1 MNGLSFLR
9 QRGKVGHGRR
19 QATRMTPRLLAALIS
34 LFVIGL
40 AASSGTRAAV
50 GTTFTVGSTA
60 DTADASVGD
69 GVCADLAGNCTL
81 RAAIAESEA
90 SAGFKDTIAFTGP
103 LSIALESDLPTIT
116 DPVDIDG
123 TTQPGCAGSPVV
135 EVRGSSTPH
144 NHQGLALNA
153 GGSTVCGLALNRLYV
168 AIRISSSDNRI
179 ERNFIGT
186 DVAGGAALANENAG
200 ISVFSGGRNHFEGN
214 VISGN
219 QGYGLDVSAFSSGN
233 VIQGNHFG
241 TNATGTAAL
250 PNGGLD
256 LQINSDNDVI
266 GGTVAAARNVIAGNV
281 LIGQTSTGALVQG
294 NYFGTDETGGSPLV
308 PRGGLLQIQGT
319 RATIGG
325 SAGVTPGGPCAG
337 ACNVFASG
345 LSLSA
350 PFGEAGNHV
359 VQGNFLGTDVSG
371 SVALGLSWGIEIA
384 DTTDNLI
391 GGTDPAERN
400 LISGNALDGVLIA
413 NTSFRNRIVGN
424 LIGTDA
430 SGTGPLPNGE
440 GILCCGSGF
449 GDDNTIERNV
459 IAFNRGEGVVIV
471 GGPSFETVGNAILG
485 NSIFANGYIGIDLGS
500 GSGGNGPTE
509 NDAGDGDA
517 GPNGVQNFP
526 VITRVTV
533 ADGETTIE
541 GTLNSRPDSAF
552 HVELF
557 RNSECDPSHFGEGET
572 FLRSTTVTT
581 GPTGDTSFAVTYP
594 EGLGP
599 TEVVTSTATD
609 ARNNTSEFSECLADL
624 SITKSDDPDPV
635 AAGTPL
641 TYTIDV
647 ANHGPAPATAVRVI
661 DTLPSDVTVTSIT
674 SSQGSCDQST
684 VTCTLG
690 SIGRGGTARVTI
702 AIDPGSTP
710 RALTN
715 TAQVSSELRDPDES
729 DNSATATTQVVAE
742 RRATLIVR
750 KTTVPTP
757 DPTDT
762 SFSFTA
768 GGGLSPASFGLKDGE
783 SRTFDHLVPQAGY
796 SVAETTPAGW
806 DLTSACSDGSPIS
819 NIDLA
824 PGETVTCTF
833 TNRRR
838 GTIIVRK
845 VTAPNPDPTDAS
857 FSFTAGGGLSP
868 TSFSLKNGESRTFD
882 HLVPQ
887 AGYSVAETTPAGWD
901 LTSACSDGSPVSN
914 IDLGPGETVSCTFTN
929 TKRGL
934 ARVAKTVG
942 GRTPSG
948 SQSFAFELRQGASST
963 SAGTILES
971 ANATAGNGGVISF
984 ATKLVPATTYAL
996 CELVMPGWMT
1006 TLRPPFYVG
1015 YNPSGD
1021 NSTICTD
1028 FTVQP
1033 GDTRS
1038 FSIDNKPPPGGL
1050 ARTIGFWKNWASCAS
1065 SNGKQRPVLDQT
1077 LAGADPAGI
1086 VVGTLT
1092 LHGGDCMKAIRLL
1105 DKSTVDTGKKM
1116 ASDPAFG
1123 LGAQLLA
1130 AKLNI
1135 VAGAGSCPAAV
1146 SAINDAQTL
1155 LTSIHFNG
1163 ITHDKL
1169 SAPQATQANA
1179 LATTLDRYN
1188 NNLIC

>member
-1 MNGLSFLR
+1 
-9 QRGKVGHGRR
+9 
-19 QATRMTPRLLAALIS
+19 MTPRLLAALIS

-768 GGGLSPASFGLKDGE
+768 GGGLSPASF
-783 SRTFDHLVPQAGY
+783 
-796 SVAETTPAGW
+796 
-806 DLTSACSDGSPIS
+806 
-819 NIDLA
+819 
-824 PGETVTCTF
+824 
-833 TNRRR
+833 
-838 GTIIVRK
+838 
-845 VTAPNPDPTDAS
+845 
-857 FSFTAGGGLSP
+857 
-868 TSFSLKNGESRTFD
+868 SLKNGESRTFD